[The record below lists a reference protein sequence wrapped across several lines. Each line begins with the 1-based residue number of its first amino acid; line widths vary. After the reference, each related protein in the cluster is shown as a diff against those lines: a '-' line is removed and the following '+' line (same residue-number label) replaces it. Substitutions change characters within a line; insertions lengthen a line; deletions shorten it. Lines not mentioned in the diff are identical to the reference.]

1 MVSGTVPDA
10 PDGYEAAR
18 LGAGLIERPDR
29 SRILVSGSDRA
40 SYLQGLL
47 TNDIAGLTAG
57 TGCYAAYLTP
67 QGRMIADLWVYELG
81 DAILLSMI
89 PDVKETVLSKLD
101 QFIFSED
108 VQLADL
114 SDTSASL
121 AVVGPLAAAVV
132 GGVLEGAGSE
142 TLATLPGHG
151 SLNARVEGQ
160 PIIVLRVSDVGV
172 DGYELVVRPDQLAAL
187 EATLLAKG
195 VKRVTAPATE
205 ALRIEAGLPLFHR
218 DMDETTIPLEAGIE
232 SRAISQTKGCYVGQE
247 VIARV
252 LHRGHGR
259 VVKKLVGLAM
269 EGARVPP
276 PTTTVS
282 VDGRD
287 AGNVTSSVYSP
298 ALRKPIALAYVHRD
312 FAAPGTVVT
321 LAGEVARVTNLPFVA

>member
-1 MVSGTVPDA
+1 
-10 PDGYEAAR
+10 
-18 LGAGLIERPDR
+18 
-29 SRILVSGSDRA
+29 
-40 SYLQGLL
+40 
-47 TNDIAGLTAG
+47 
-57 TGCYAAYLTP
+57 
-67 QGRMIADLWVYELG
+67 
-81 DAILLSMI
+81 
-89 PDVKETVLSKLD
+89 
-101 QFIFSED
+101 